1 MNQFDFEVVSDIFT
15 NNFKISP
22 ISHCDI
28 LEFKDN
34 KIVLI
39 EESLYINKNLLD
51 DAVYKKEVIEVVRK
65 MWGSFAILLWYI
77 DDKKVFKKEKIF
89 ILKAKID
96 KRFVKILGKLIG
108 EVKKYK
114 NGAYSDV
121 MFIEDNNV

>member
-1 MNQFDFEVVSDIFT
+1 
-15 NNFKISP
+15 
-22 ISHCDI
+22 
-28 LEFKDN
+28 
-34 KIVLI
+34 
-39 EESLYINKNLLD
+39 
-51 DAVYKKEVIEVVRK
+51 
-65 MWGSFAILLWYI
+65 LLWYI